1 MKINKNM
8 KLFYFNKEKLVYVPV
23 KFRTPI
29 IGFLTLIVLVF
40 GLGYASSNKA
50 ISRIIHRKTTDT
62 ITIPSVPFS
71 EKALIKLLES
81 CNVKYPHIVLAQ
93 AKLESGN
100 FTSKVFKQNNN
111 MFGMRKARQRVTS
124 AQGEKNTYA
133 SYRDWVDCVYD
144 YAMYQSSVMCNVSNE
159 SEYFRKLG
167 ERYAEDSL
175 YVSRLQRI
183 IETEKLKNIFEN

>member
-40 GLGYASSNKA
+40 SLGYASSNKA
-50 ISRIIHRKTTDT
+50 INRIIHRKTTDT
-62 ITIPSVPFS
+62 ITIPSVPLS

-175 YVSRLQRI
+175 YVSRLQHI
-183 IETEKLKNIFEN
+183 IQTKKLKNIFEN

>member
-1 MKINKNM
+1 M

-40 GLGYASSNKA
+40 SLGYASSNKA
-50 ISRIIHRKTTDT
+50 INRIIHRKTTDT

-175 YVSRLQRI
+175 YVSRLQHI
-183 IETEKLKNIFEN
+183 IQTKKLKNIFEN